1 MLKHRSGGLDVELSE
16 RKEKILSAII
26 ERFLTTG
33 EPVGSKF
40 IVDVLTFPVSSA
52 TVRNEMAYLSDMG
65 YLDQPHT
72 SAGRIPSDKGYRYY
86 IDRLLRNYSPS
97 DADMFRILSSIDRS
111 EGDSVGLLS
120 QLCGTLSTVTGL
132 TAVAVT
138 PHSERAVITGTQ
150 VVPLSTK
157 TAMVIVRTSAGV
169 TKSRTAKLEVDPDYE
184 LVELFYNVTGANFI
198 GVQAAEFTTAKL
210 QCAAAALGEKSLDIM
225 PLIVSFFEAALEASG
240 ADVIVKGHDYL
251 LSSSELSSTALEIME
266 LMRNKN
272 AAAHIMETGDGEAL
286 ELSIGAENEYQCL
299 RHAAVIKAPYKA
311 GEDAGGSIGVIGP
324 TKTDYSR
331 VIPLVKYISEIASAI
346 LGEVT
351 DK

>member
-1 MLKHRSGGLDVELSE
+1 MELSE

-40 IVDVLTFPVSSA
+40 LVDVLTFPVSSA
-52 TVRNEMAYLSDMG
+52 TVRNEMAFLSDNGYLS
-65 YLDQPHT
+65 QPHT
-72 SAGRIPSDKGYRYY
+72 SAGRVPSDKGYRYY

-120 QLCGTLSTVTGL
+120 QLCETLNTVTGL

-138 PHSERAVITGTQ
+138 PHSESAVITGTQ
-150 VVPLSTK
+150 VVPLSAK

-169 TKSRTAKLEVDPDYE
+169 TKSRTAKLEVDPDFE
-184 LVELFYNVTGANFI
+184 LIELFYNVTGANFI
-198 GVQAAEFTTAKL
+198 GAKASDFTTAKL
-210 QCAAAALGEKSLDIM
+210 QCAAAALGEKSLDII
-225 PLIVSFFEAALEASG
+225 PLIVSFFDAALEASG
-240 ADVIVKGHDYL
+240 ADVIVAGHDAL
-251 LSSSELSSTALEIME
+251 LSNPELSSNSIEIME
-266 LMRNKN
+266 LLRNKG
-272 AAAHIMETGDGEAL
+272 AAAHVMEVNSDETL
-286 ELSIGAENEYQCL
+286 ELKIGAENEYHCL
-299 RHAAVIKAPYKA
+299 SRAAVIKAPYKA
-311 GEDAGGSIGVIGP
+311 GEDAGGSIGIIGP

-346 LGEVT
+346 LSEVI
-351 DK
+351 DN